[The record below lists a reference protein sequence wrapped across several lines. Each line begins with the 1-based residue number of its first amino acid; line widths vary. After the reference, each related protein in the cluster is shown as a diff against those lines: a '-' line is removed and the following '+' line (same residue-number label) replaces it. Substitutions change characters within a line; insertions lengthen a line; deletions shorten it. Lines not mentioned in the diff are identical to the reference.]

1 MILTIQIISF
11 VLAACILILF
21 VNRMRTG
28 YDKKS
33 TWMLLSSSILI
44 TLLVVAT
51 SVVFNWFTTI
61 LLALLITGLI
71 SILLLPRLR
80 KEEHEQ
86 EESLWFEEDESQ
98 PVAVQNELQRS
109 EEELVEIEL
118 VEDGEKEE
126 SYEEEKQDGIN
137 EDQNTIN
144 YDGAD
149 DEAAAMVEIEE
160 RTEEEPIVESPPLNI
175 TESASINGKEEQ
187 EPKPTS
193 SADLVDIDFEDEL
206 LANRRKSVDDEN
218 YTYPESEPIKEEMP
232 ERNFE
237 ELLELEDEEIDT
249 YREEKKTE
257 KRKIDID
264 MDDFE
269 IPEMDLDEGTNR

>member
-1 MILTIQIISF
+1 MLTIQIISF
-11 VLAACILILF
+11 ILAACILILF
-21 VNRMRTG
+21 VSRIRTG

-33 TWMLLSSSILI
+33 TWVLLSSSILI

-61 LLALLITGLI
+61 LLAVLITALT

-86 EESLWFEEDESQ
+86 EESLWFGEDESQ
-98 PVAVQNELQRS
+98 PVVVQNDLQES
-109 EEELVEIEL
+109 AEELVESEL
-118 VEDGEKEE
+118 VEDGEEE
-126 SYEEEKQDGIN
+126 EWYEEKKQDGVN

-175 TESASINGKEEQ
+175 TEISSINEKEEL

-193 SADLVDIDFEDEL
+193 SGDLVDIDFEDEL
-206 LANRRKSVDDEN
+206 LANRKKSVDNEDS
-218 YTYPESEPIKEEMP
+218 TYPENEPIKEEMH
-232 ERNFE
+232 ERNFD
-237 ELLELEDEEIDT
+237 ELLELEDEEIDS
-249 YREEKKTE
+249 YKEEKKTE
-257 KRKIDID
+257 RRAIDID

-269 IPEMDLDEGTNR
+269 IPEMDLEEDSKR